1 MGYISI
7 YRKWRPQNFSE
18 IVGQD
23 DTVKTL
29 KNAVKTN
36 RLSHAYIFC
45 GPRGTGKTSTARILA
60 KAVNCKI
67 HEKDKNSIEP
77 CNICENCISITNGTN
92 VDVIE
97 IDAASNRKVEPTR
110 ELVERVNY
118 LPNYLKKKVYII
130 DEVHMLTDAAFNTL
144 LKTLEEPPEHVMFIL
159 ATTEPDKVL
168 PTILSR
174 CQRFNFKP
182 ISSDSITGKLKI
194 IASKENID
202 ISEAALNLISK
213 YSGGSQRDANVILEK
228 LASLDEDKIKVE
240 DVAALLG
247 AVDYE
252 ILFELT
258 GILIDR
264 NVSEVLFFEHRLQES
279 YQNIRIFVEE
289 FLNHLQTLFIIKNYE
304 SAYEIININS
314 EYKEKYSDQAKLFTN
329 NSLQFFI
336 ELFSGLYKEIKIAE
350 GSKILFKSALIKAV
364 TYHDPEVKNK
374 EITAGD
380 NYGEK
385 LSVLENEV
393 KDLNNKIYEIQKNLG
408 NISFDVNDKVKNAKV
423 IEIKKEEKAETDQEY
438 GNKKDHVVEQVGQKN
453 QQDVEIAVPEKE
465 SLKNPDKVEA
475 GVSDSIINEIKSN
488 WERIC
493 MSIRSKEKGIPL
505 YSQFI
510 ETRKIKINNS
520 HILFYLPNNY
530 KFHKENLNKSEN
542 LEKIEASLKE
552 VLGKDFKINFFFE
565 SEGLD
570 LIDIRGF
577 SENIRKPG
585 FNKPKIEEREAV
597 RENTGSEE
605 AIKEQIKVQYSKI
618 KENKGKD
625 KDFEHF
631 VDSGEDKIEEYDY
644 LKKKFGIKE
653 KNSGN

>member
-29 KNAVKTN
+29 RNAIKAG

-60 KAVNCKI
+60 KAVNCKNR
-67 HEKDKNSIEP
+67 EKDKNSIEP
-77 CNICENCISITNGTN
+77 CNVCENCISITNGTN

-182 ISSDSITGKLKI
+182 ISSDSITNKLKI
-194 IASKENID
+194 IAAKENID
-202 ISEAALNLISK
+202 ISAAALNLISK

-252 ILFELT
+252 ILFELAN
-258 GILIDR
+258 ILIER
-264 NVSEVLFFEHRLQES
+264 NVSELLFFEHRLQES
-279 YQNIRIFVEE
+279 YQNIRVFVKE

-304 SAYEIININS
+304 SAFEIINMNT
-314 EYKEKYSDQAKLFTN
+314 EYKEKYSDQAKLVTN
-329 NSLQFFI
+329 NALQFFI
-336 ELFSGLYKEIKIAE
+336 ELFSDLYKEIKISE

-364 TYHDPEVKNK
+364 TYHDHEIKNK
-374 EITAGD
+374 EAADTGIYD
-380 NYGEK
+380 EK
-385 LSVLENEV
+385 LNVFENEIR
-393 KDLNNKIYEIQKNLG
+393 DLSSKIFEIQKNLG
-408 NISFDVNDKVKNAKV
+408 KLSVDANDKIKNIDMAA
-423 IEIKKEEKAETDQEY
+423 IKKEKIPQPDSESDS
-438 GNKKDHVVEQVGQKN
+438 KKDYPDAQISRKNQKN
-453 QQDVEIAVPEKE
+453 ENIPVAKEE
-465 SLKNPDKVEA
+465 SLKN
-475 GVSDSIINEIKSN
+475 SDEISQSGSNDLINDIKTN
-488 WERIC
+488 WEKIC

-520 HILFYLPNNY
+520 NILFYLPDNY
-530 KFHKENLNKSEN
+530 KFHKENLNKPEN
-542 LEKIEASLKE
+542 
-552 VLGKDFKINFFFE
+552 
-565 SEGLD
+565 
-570 LIDIRGF
+570 
-577 SENIRKPG
+577 
-585 FNKPKIEEREAV
+585 
-597 RENTGSEE
+597 
-605 AIKEQIKVQYSKI
+605 
-618 KENKGKD
+618 
-625 KDFEHF
+625 
-631 VDSGEDKIEEYDY
+631 
-644 LKKKFGIKE
+644 
-653 KNSGN
+653 